1 MGRVGLEV
9 KERSAF
15 FVQTNRQS
23 VNVRYVSIKNF
34 KSKILNDLEKNQ
46 LRPIYTFIKIYFLW
60 PTGLGE
66 PISTVLSS
74 LNVTHSYVNYS

>member
-46 LRPIYTFIKIYFLW
+46 LRPIYTFIKIYFL
-60 PTGLGE
+60 GLGE

-74 LNVTHSYVNYS
+74 LNVTHSYVNYT